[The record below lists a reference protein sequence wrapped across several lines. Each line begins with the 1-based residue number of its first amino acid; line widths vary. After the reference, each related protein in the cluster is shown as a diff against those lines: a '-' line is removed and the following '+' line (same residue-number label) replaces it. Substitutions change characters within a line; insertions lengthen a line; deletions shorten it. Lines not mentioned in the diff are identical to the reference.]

1 MPHRLAAI
9 VVLSVILAACIPPSD
24 EVIEQPV
31 VLDLNN
37 PGIQRIYELQNTRA
51 EDSLRA
57 YLTAPDASYR
67 YLAARALGSFPRL
80 SKATV
85 DSLAACLTDDIAVRI
100 QAAYALGQT
109 GSPEA
114 AGHLTRAFDRSGRY
128 PAFNAAVLAAA
139 GRSAD
144 AATAELL
151 AGISTYTEAD
161 TTLMEGRLWGLYYAA
176 LRGHHGTTAD
186 RVVLET
192 VASPTAAAELR
203 KPAAYYLHR
212 IEVPVDTA
220 EENRLLAVLRRESD
234 PDVAMGIIRC
244 LGRSGRNSARVAL
257 LRRFEQTR
265 EWRERVEVLRAF
277 RGFDYAAVRESVIEA
292 LRNPHPLV
300 ALTAAEYLLEQ
311 GTEADATFYQQLAD
325 DNLPAPVRIQL
336 LRAANRHLAVFL
348 TDYRD
353 RVNNDLR
360 RMHREAVNPYERA
373 DALRALGEFPW
384 MYRIL
389 FNYYREAET
398 AVERSA
404 AAESLAG
411 ISQREDFDTYFRGS
425 ARRVRVELAG
435 FFRTM
440 IESGDDGPAV
450 YAAQAL
456 AADPD
461 TYRAQY
467 PDATWLTASLD
478 AFALPRQVETYREV
492 FAARNALRGTDTELP
507 DYRPAAVAAIDWPTV
522 LQEEIVVNLATPG
535 GNVRLRLWPH
545 LAPATVS
552 SFVRLVR
559 DSYYDGKAF
568 HRVVPN
574 FVAQGGGPRGD
585 GYGAEDFVVRTETPG
600 LRWDRPGLVGM
611 ASAGKDTEGV
621 QFFIT
626 HRPTPHLDGGYTI
639 FGEVVE
645 GQDVVDRL
653 IPGSPIN
660 RVSLR

>member
-1 MPHRLAAI
+1 MPYRLAAV
-9 VVLSVILAACIPPSD
+9 VVLSLILAACIPPSD
-24 EVIEQPV
+24 EVVEQPV
-31 VLDLNN
+31 VLDLTN
-37 PGIQRIYELQNTRA
+37 PGIQRIYELQNARA

-57 YLTAPDASYR
+57 YLSAPDASYR
-67 YLAARALGSFPRL
+67 YLAARALASFPRL
-80 SKATV
+80 SERTL

-109 GSPEA
+109 GDPVA
-114 AGHLTRAFDRSGRY
+114 AAHLTQAFDRSGRY
-128 PAFNAAVLAAA
+128 PAYNAAVLAAA
-139 GRSAD
+139 GHSAD

-161 TTLMEGRLWGLYYAA
+161 TVLMEGRLWGLYYAA
-176 LRGHHGTTAD
+176 LRGHHNTASD
-186 RVVLET
+186 RVMLET
-192 VASPTAAAELR
+192 VVSETAAPELR
-203 KPAAYYLHR
+203 KPAAFYLHR
-212 IEVPVDTA
+212 FEVPVDTT
-220 EENRLLAVLRRESD
+220 EENRLLEVLRQEED
-234 PDVAMGIIRC
+234 ADVAMGIIRC

-257 LRRFEQTR
+257 LRRFERTR
-265 EWRERVEVLRAF
+265 DWRERVEVLLAF

-292 LRNPHPLV
+292 LRNSHPLV
-300 ALTAAEYLLEQ
+300 ALTAAEYLLEE

-353 RVNNDLR
+353 RVNNNLR
-360 RMHREAVNPYERA
+360 QLYRDAVDPYQRA
-373 DALRALGEFPW
+373 DLLRALGEFPW
-384 MYRIL
+384 MYRVL
-389 FNYYREAET
+389 YNYYGEAET

-404 AAESLAG
+404 AAESLAA
-411 ISQREDFDTYFRGS
+411 ISKREDFDPYFRGS

-435 FFRTM
+435 FFRNM

-450 YAAQAL
+450 FAAQAL
-456 AADPD
+456 AANPVV
-461 TYRAQY
+461 YRPLY
-467 PDATWLTASLD
+467 PEDSWLDASLEE
-478 AFALPRQVETYREV
+478 FTLPRQIETYREV
-492 FAARNALRGTDTELP
+492 FAARNALADSETTLP
-507 DYRPAAVAAIDWPTV
+507 AYEPAAVAAIDWPTV
-522 LQEEIVVNLATPG
+522 LQDEVVVNLATSG
-535 GNVRLRLWPH
+535 GDIRLRLWPQ

-552 SFVRLVR
+552 SFVRLAR
-559 DSYYDGKAF
+559 EGYFDGKAF

-639 FGEVVE
+639 FGEVIE
-645 GQDVVDRL
+645 GQEVVDRL
-653 IPGSPIN
+653 VPGSPIN
-660 RVSLR
+660 RISLR

>member
-1 MPHRLAAI
+1 MPFRLAAT
-9 VVLSVILAACIPPSD
+9 VVLSLILAACIPPSD
-24 EVIEQPV
+24 EVVEQPV
-31 VLDLNN
+31 VLDLTN
-37 PGIQRIYELQNTRA
+37 PVIQRIYELQNARS

-57 YLTAPDASYR
+57 YLSAPDASYR
-67 YLAARALGSFPRL
+67 YLAARALGSFPAL
-80 SKATV
+80 SAATV
-85 DSLAACLTDDIAVRI
+85 DSLTACLNDDIAVRI

-109 GSPEA
+109 GDPSA
-114 AGHLTRAFDRSGRY
+114 AERLTRAFDRTGRY
-128 PAFNAAVLAAA
+128 PAYNAAVLAAA

-144 AATAELL
+144 GATAGLL

-176 LRGHHGTTAD
+176 LRGHHSAEAD

-192 VASPTAAAELR
+192 VVSPTAAPELR

-220 EENRLLAVLRRESD
+220 GESRLLEVLRRESD

-244 LGRSGRNSARVAL
+244 LGRSGRNTARVGL
-257 LRRFEQTR
+257 LRRFEKTR
-265 EWRERVEVLRAF
+265 DWRERVEVLRAF

-300 ALTAAEYLLEQ
+300 ALTAAEYLLEE

-325 DNLPAPVRIQL
+325 DNLPPAVKIQL

-353 RVNNDLR
+353 RVNNELR
-360 RMHREAVNPYERA
+360 LMHRNTADAYQRA
-373 DALRALGEFPW
+373 DILRALGEFPW
-384 MYRIL
+384 MYRVL
-389 FNYYREAET
+389 YNYYREAET
-398 AVERSA
+398 ATERSA
-404 AAESLAG
+404 AAESLAT
-411 ISQREDFDTYFRGS
+411 ISQREDFETYFRGS
-425 ARRVRVELAG
+425 ARRVRGELAG
-435 FFRTM
+435 YYRGM
-440 IESGDDGPAV
+440 IESNDDGPAV

-456 AADPD
+456 AADPGA
-461 TYRAQY
+461 YRPLY
-467 PDATWLTASLD
+467 PDDNWLRASLD
-478 AFALPRQVETYREV
+478 AFDLPRQIETYREV
-492 FAARNALRGTDTELP
+492 FAARNALNNTRTALP
-507 DYRPAAVAAIDWPTV
+507 DYQPAEVAAIDWPTV
-522 LQEEIVVNLATPG
+522 LQDEIIVNLATSG
-535 GNVRLRLWPH
+535 GSVRLRLWPQ

-552 SFVRLVR
+552 SFVRLVKEG
-559 DSYYDGKAF
+559 YYDGKAF

-585 GYGAEDFVVRTETPG
+585 GYGAESFVVRTETPG
-600 LRWDRPGLVGM
+600 LHWDRPGLVGM

-639 FGEVVE
+639 FGEVIE
-645 GQDVVDRL
+645 GQEVVDRL
-653 IPGSPIN
+653 VPGSPIN
-660 RVSLR
+660 RMSLR